1 MLRPGSAS
9 TGASRVG
16 GRVSSPRCSVA
27 MGTSWVVCYFAVQQE
42 RYQVTRTA
50 VPRQLGVPSCAA
62 RDSAVRSASPPAP
75 NADMDS
81 GKKITPDSGPRSLGG
96 SVVSGWDPYE
106 VWRTKILLPRL
117 ADQEAQRRA
126 QLAAAQRL
134 YVVAPRSKPAQPA
147 PAAERAPA
155 ASAPTRS
162 GDEALKRELI
172 DVLGSLL
179 AIGLASAF
187 YGDDD
192 RRRPALLPTSR
203 GVCRDYAGRRAGR
216 A

>member
-1 MLRPGSAS
+1 
-9 TGASRVG
+9 
-16 GRVSSPRCSVA
+16 
-27 MGTSWVVCYFAVQQE
+27 
-42 RYQVTRTA
+42 
-50 VPRQLGVPSCAA
+50 
-62 RDSAVRSASPPAP
+62 
-75 NADMDS
+75 MDS

-117 ADQEAQRRA
+117 ADQEAQRRT

-134 YVVAPRSKPAQPA
+134 YVVAPSSKPAQPA

-155 ASAPTRS
+155 ASSIAPTSS

-187 YGDDD
+187 YGDGD
-192 RRRPALLPTSR
+192 RRRPALLPPTR
-203 GVCRDYAGRRAGR
+203 GVRDYAGRRAGR

>member
-1 MLRPGSAS
+1 
-9 TGASRVG
+9 
-16 GRVSSPRCSVA
+16 
-27 MGTSWVVCYFAVQQE
+27 
-42 RYQVTRTA
+42 
-50 VPRQLGVPSCAA
+50 
-62 RDSAVRSASPPAP
+62 
-75 NADMDS
+75 
-81 GKKITPDSGPRSLGG
+81 
-96 SVVSGWDPYE
+96 

-134 YVVAPRSKPAQPA
+134 YVVAPSSKPAQPA

-155 ASAPTRS
+155 ASSIAPPSS

-187 YGDDD
+187 YGDGD
-192 RRRPALLPTSR
+192 RRRPALLPASR
-203 GVCRDYAGRRAGR
+203 GVPGLRR
-216 A
+216 